1 MFPKITAATLLC
13 VALLYLWMTSAIHL
27 DPWSEQDLFNSRTL
41 PYLYGLGLLISVL
54 FLAANKVNTTWK
66 FNASA
71 MRLGSIVSSLLL
83 FLFLLDFL
91 GLWICLGLLILSN
104 MIILGKRKPFPAIS
118 ISFIFPLLCWLT
130 VEKGLGITIP
140 I

>member
-1 MFPKITAATLLC
+1 MFSKITAVTLLSL
-13 VALLYLWMTSAIHL
+13 ALLYLWMASAIHL

-54 FLAANKVNTTWK
+54 FVAANKANTTWK
-66 FNASA
+66 FNANA
-71 MRLGSIVSSLLL
+71 IRLGCIVSSLLL
-83 FLFLLDFL
+83 FFFLLEFL
-91 GLWICLGLLILSN
+91 GLWICLGLLVLSN
-104 MIILGKRKPFPAIS
+104 MIILGKRTPFPTIS
-118 ISFIFPLLCWLT
+118 ISFIFPLICWLT